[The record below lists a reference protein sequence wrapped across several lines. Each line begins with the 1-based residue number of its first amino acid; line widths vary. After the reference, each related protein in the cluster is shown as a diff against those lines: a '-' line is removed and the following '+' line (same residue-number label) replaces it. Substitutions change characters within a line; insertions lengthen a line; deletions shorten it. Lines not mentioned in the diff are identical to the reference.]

1 MPSSQF
7 YLEVQ
12 NSMISSLDAST
23 SVATA
28 LELGDTEIK
37 LIDKSILA
45 LEIYEY
51 TIFVYQSLPFR
62 NHAFIRWLLRSI
74 LIPYPANMFCH
85 ENVVCTLICCIY
97 KGAI

>member
-7 YLEVQ
+7 FLEVH

-37 LIDKSILA
+37 LIDKSIL
-45 LEIYEY
+45 
-51 TIFVYQSLPFR
+51 
-62 NHAFIRWLLRSI
+62 
-74 LIPYPANMFCH
+74 
-85 ENVVCTLICCIY
+85 
-97 KGAI
+97 

>member
-45 LEIYEY
+45 LEICEC
-51 TIFVYQSLPFR
+51 TRFVYQSLPFR
-62 NHAFIRWLLRSI
+62 NLAFIRWLLGGI
-74 LIPYPANMFCH
+74 LIPYPAYM
-85 ENVVCTLICCIY
+85 
-97 KGAI
+97 

>member
-45 LEIYEY
+45 LGISEC
-51 TIFVYQSLPFR
+51 TRFVYQS
-62 NHAFIRWLLRSI
+62 
-74 LIPYPANMFCH
+74 
-85 ENVVCTLICCIY
+85 
-97 KGAI
+97 

>member
-1 MPSSQF
+1 MAHTYNLCFILFPEIKMPSSQF

-45 LEIYEY
+45 LEI
-51 TIFVYQSLPFR
+51 S
-62 NHAFIRWLLRSI
+62 
-74 LIPYPANMFCH
+74 
-85 ENVVCTLICCIY
+85 
-97 KGAI
+97 